1 MTLLNH
7 SAILN
12 VTISSQLLT
21 KKLIV
26 NISPGYTSSVE
37 FENGG
42 FNLKTHKMFSVHATP
57 EKFERATITD
67 HFGFMFDDHFGFVFD
82 ENSDRK
88 IK

>member
-7 SAILN
+7 GAIFN

-26 NISPGYTSSVE
+26 NISPRYTSSEE

-42 FNLKTHKMFSVHATP
+42 FTLKTHKMFSVHTTP

-67 HFGFMFDDHFGFVFD
+67 HFGFVFD